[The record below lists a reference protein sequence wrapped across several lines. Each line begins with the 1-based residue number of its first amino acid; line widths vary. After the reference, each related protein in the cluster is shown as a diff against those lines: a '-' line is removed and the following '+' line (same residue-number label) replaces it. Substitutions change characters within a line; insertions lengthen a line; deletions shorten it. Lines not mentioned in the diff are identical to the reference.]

1 MALRQLIFAGV
12 AGLILAALSPAGVFA
27 QGASVSLGVQDHDS
41 SQPVEIT
48 SQELSVDQEAGTATF
63 TGDVIVGQGGITMTC
78 DRMVVEYA
86 PDETGQNQIKVIRMF
101 GGVTFISADEAAEAD
116 NAVYTLEDEV
126 IVMTGNVL
134 VTQGATALSA
144 DKLTY
149 NLATG
154 SGVMEG
160 RVKTILQQGNN

>member
-1 MALRQLIFAGV
+1 MALRS
-12 AGLILAALSPAGVFA
+12 LILAGLAGLALVALAPAAAA
-27 QGASVSLGVQDHDS
+27 QGTSVSLGGQGHDS

-48 SQELSVDQEAGTATF
+48 SQELSVDQENGTATF

-86 PDETGQNQIKVIRMF
+86 ADETGQNQIQVIRMF
-101 GGVTFISADEAAEAD
+101 GGVTFVSANEAAESET
-116 NAVYTLEDEV
+116 AVYTLGNER

-149 NLATG
+149 DLATG

-160 RVKTILQQGNN
+160 RVKTILQQGSN